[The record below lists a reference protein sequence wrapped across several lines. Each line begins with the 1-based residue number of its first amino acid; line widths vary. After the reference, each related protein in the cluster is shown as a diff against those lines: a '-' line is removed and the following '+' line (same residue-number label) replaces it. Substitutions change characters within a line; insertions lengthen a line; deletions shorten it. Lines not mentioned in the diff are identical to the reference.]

1 MDWDPGRDRRQDILV
16 NVTGGGRRW
25 WAFGRWGGRRVAVC
39 NLHGGQG
46 AVLGVD
52 GNHLAHLGA
61 VVGLLLVKLVDDKL
75 ATAARAVEH
84 LRSTHHTEDCRS
96 GSRTHHT
103 PASSE
108 MVTG

>member
-16 NVTGGGRRW
+16 NVTGGGRR